1 MAIFTFI
8 FLGIEYLFVDMISL
22 LVSENTVV
30 LSQNY
35 VLGMSC
41 LGFVLYPLYNRYF
54 KGLSRRICI
63 GISAII
69 IVALIIFT
77 SYLLDHIYNRTY
89 FIFLGGLGGVTS
101 YKAICILPDQKYLA
115 RCVGISYMIGI
126 IL

>member
-1 MAIFTFI
+1 MKAKEKVNYIKVIMLMAIFTFI

-54 KGLSRRICI
+54 
-63 GISAII
+63 
-69 IVALIIFT
+69 
-77 SYLLDHIYNRTY
+77 
-89 FIFLGGLGGVTS
+89 
-101 YKAICILPDQKYLA
+101 
-115 RCVGISYMIGI
+115 
-126 IL
+126 